1 VADREAWLA
10 ATLVELA
17 DTSAIGDF
25 DDVDVDESGHG
36 IALAC
41 RLAELFPQA
50 EIGVLVQD
58 PAGIPHIAA
67 TSSERSRKL
76 LCAEL
81 DEDDGPCVVCYRTG
95 ERMLNLDIATLAQR
109 WPWFAPFAEAAEFR
123 AVTALPMRRHGDIV
137 GAAGILDATGAPLAE
152 PDVDLAQMLLEA
164 ATVGLRQ
171 RRRLAQVTRVTEQLQ
186 YALDSR
192 VMLEQAKGM
201 TAASLDIT
209 PNEAFTLLR
218 GYARGHNRLLTDVAV
233 EVIRRELTAAD
244 LLAPRRP
251 ISTR

>member
-17 DTSAIGDF
+17 DTSVIGDV

-36 IALAC
+36 IALVC
-41 RLAELFPQA
+41 RLTELFPDA
-50 EIGVLVQD
+50 EIGVIVQD
-58 PAGIPHIAA
+58 SAGIPRLVA

-76 LCAEL
+76 LWSEL
-81 DEDDGPCVVCYRTG
+81 DEDDGPCIACYRTG
-95 ERMLNLDIATLAQR
+95 ERMLNLDIATVDQR
-109 WPWFAPFAEAAEFR
+109 WAWFAPLAEAAEFR
-123 AVTALPMRRHGDIV
+123 AVTVLPMRRHGDIL
-137 GAAGILDATGAPLAE
+137 GAAAILNATGTPLAQ

-171 RRRLAQVTRVTEQLQ
+171 RRRLAQVTRVSKQLQ

-209 PNEAFTLLR
+209 PHEAFALLR

-233 EVIRRELTAAD
+233 EVIGRELAAAD
-244 LLAPRRP
+244 LLAPRWP
-251 ISTR
+251 ISAR